1 MAAKASSLWENLSSS
16 FLTCTICLGHYC
28 QPKILP
34 CLHSYCQDCLKKLLG
49 GSKRELRCPECRE
62 PVPLPAGI
70 EGLKTNF
77 FINGF
82 LDLVP
87 PVEKARATCSL
98 CPLIGQDAS
107 SVAVSHCI
115 DCADHLCQ
123 ACALGHRCSR
133 LTHSHLVVDMEAY
146 RSGKYNEE
154 VRKRQA
160 SRCKEHKDEDLQYF
174 CIPCAAA
181 LCRECRLGPH
191 LEHPSL
197 PLSEAA
203 KARRPVITG
212 LLAGVEEK
220 MQLITKGK
228 ADLENEIKEMEVWNM
243 NIHSVIEQTCA
254 KAMEQL
260 LNHKGKVLGQL
271 SGYLEERKEAS
282 RLLLCELGFQE
293 QVASTTVAFTQKV
306 LNLGQEE
313 EIVSLEQMI
322 SERLRQLQSFSW
334 ETLAMQ
340 VPKLRIQPD
349 LLCGCNLFHL
359 EFHEKATATTEC
371 NVRNSTKLAK
381 KKAKQRQKQPQ
392 GAEGGEAFRQEKAP
406 NGESSGLV
414 EVGGLPSSNGPEV
427 PRLIPKPV
435 FFCSF
440 WGKVPS
446 DKKQPQITGL
456 CPLGSSEILMA
467 DEQNKKLKR
476 FSLQGEFKGTIPVP
490 SNVAPF
496 SVAAVGNK
504 VVFTAGSQLYV
515 LNETGGIIW
524 QKALKGGQASHAV
537 TTCDGNCVVVSVEG
551 HLEVFNMKGQLLEKI
566 VPEGS
571 HDRCL
576 VFLGRWKEG
585 FVASD
590 WYRHSVVLL
599 ARNGDLVTE
608 FQEGQ
613 LRESQPG
620 SVCVDAPG
628 IVYVVLRELNKVV
641 AFSEAGEELGSFLT
655 AENNI
660 FKPRV
665 VTIAGDGHF
674 VVALTNSTVHVFKIK
689 YQGK

>member
-1 MAAKASSLWENLSSS
+1 MAARASSLWETLSSG
-16 FLTCTICLGHYC
+16 FLTCTICLQHYC

-62 PVPLPAGI
+62 VVPLPAGV

-77 FINGF
+77 FINGL

-87 PVEKARATCSL
+87 PVEESKATCSL

-123 ACALGHRCSR
+123 ACARGHRCSR
-133 LTHSHLVVDMEAY
+133 LTHGHLLVDMEAY
-146 RSGKYNEE
+146 CSGKYNEE

-160 SRCKEHKDEDLQYF
+160 SRCKEHKGEDLQYF
-174 CIPCAAA
+174 CITCAAA

-191 LEHPSL
+191 LEHPCL

-203 KARRPVITG
+203 KARRPILTG
-212 LLAGVEEK
+212 LLGGVEEK
-220 MQLITKGK
+220 MHLLAEAKVN
-228 ADLENEIKEMEVWNM
+228 LEKERQEMEAWNV
-243 NIHSVIEQTCA
+243 NIRSVVEQTCA
-254 KAMEQL
+254 KAVEQL
-260 LNHKGKVLGQL
+260 LGHKEKVLGQL

-282 RLLLCELGFQE
+282 RLLLSELGFQE
-293 QVASTTVAFTQKV
+293 QVASTTVAFARKV
-306 LNLGQEE
+306 LNLGQAV

-334 ETLAMQ
+334 EPLALR
-340 VPKLRIQPD
+340 VPKLHIQPD
-349 LLCGCNLFHL
+349 LLYGCNLFLL
-359 EFHEKATATTEC
+359 EFHEKAATTTPEC
-371 NVRNSTKLAK
+371 SVGDSTQRAK
-381 KKAKQRQKQPQ
+381 KKKKQKPQQWPQ
-392 GAEGGEAFRQEKAP
+392 GAEDGEASRQEKAP
-406 NGESSGLV
+406 SGESPGLV
-414 EVGGLPSSNGPEV
+414 EVGPEV
-427 PRLIPKPV
+427 PQLIPKPV

-440 WGKVPS
+440 WAKVPT
-446 DKKQPQITGL
+446 DKKRPQVTGL
-456 CPLGSSEILMA
+456 FPFGSSEILVA
-467 DEQNKKLKR
+467 DEENKKLKR

-504 VVFTAGSQLYV
+504 AVFTAGSQLYV
-515 LNETGGIIW
+515 LNETGGIMW

-537 TTCDGNCVVVSVEG
+537 TTCDGNCVVVSVAG
-551 HLEVFNMKGQLLEKI
+551 HLEVFNLKGQLLEKI
-566 VPEGS
+566 VPEAS
-571 HDRCL
+571 HERCL
-576 VFLGRWKEG
+576 VFLGRWKKG

-599 ARNGDLVTE
+599 DRNGDLVIE
-608 FQEGQ
+608 YQEEQ
-613 LRESQPG
+613 LSGSQPG
-620 SVCVDAPG
+620 SVCADAPG
-628 IVYVVLRELNKVV
+628 IIYVVLRELNKIV

-655 AENNI
+655 TENSI

-674 VVALTNSTVHVFKIK
+674 VVALTNGTIHVFKIK

>member
-1 MAAKASSLWENLSSS
+1 MAAKEPSLWETLSSS
-16 FLTCTICLGHYC
+16 FLTCTLCLEHYC

-49 GSKRELRCPECRE
+49 GSKQELRCPECRE
-62 PVPLPAGI
+62 LVPLPAGV

-77 FINGF
+77 FLNGL

-87 PVEKARATCSL
+87 LGQKARATCSL

-107 SVAVSHCI
+107 SIAVSHCI

-123 ACALGHRCSR
+123 ACARGHRCSR
-133 LTHSHLVVDMEAY
+133 LTHGHLVVDLEAY
-146 RSGKYNEE
+146 CSGRYNEE

-160 SRCKEHKDEDLQYF
+160 SRCREHQDEALQYF
-174 CIPCAAA
+174 CIPCTAA

-191 LEHPSL
+191 LEHLCL

-203 KARRPVITG
+203 QARRPVITS

-220 MQLITKGK
+220 LQLIAKGK
-228 ADLENEIKEMEVWNM
+228 AELEEEVKEMEVCNR
-243 NIHSVIEQTCA
+243 NIRSVVEQTCA
-254 KAMEQL
+254 KAVEQL
-260 LNHKGKVLGQL
+260 LSHKATVLDQL
-271 SGYLEERKEAS
+271 SSYLEERKEAS
-282 RLLLCELGFQE
+282 GRLLSELGSQE
-293 QVASTTVAFTQKV
+293 QVACSTVAFAQKV
-306 LNLGQEE
+306 LSLGQEE

-334 ETLAMQ
+334 ETLTLP
-340 VPKLRIQPD
+340 VPKLHIQPD

-359 EFHEKATATTEC
+359 EFHQKATPPEGSMATA
-371 NVRNSTKLAK
+371 TKLAK
-381 KKAKQRQKQPQ
+381 KKKAKPKPVRVEGEEASRQ
-392 GAEGGEAFRQEKAP
+392 GTAP
-406 NGESSGLV
+406 NGG
-414 EVGGLPSSNGPEV
+414 SSNGPEV
-427 PRLIPKPV
+427 PPCLVPKPT

-440 WGKVPS
+440 WAKVPT
-446 DKKQPQITGL
+446 DKKQPQVTGL
-456 CPLGSSEILMA
+456 CPLGSSEILLA

-504 VVFTAGSQLYV
+504 VVFTAGSQLYA
-515 LNETGGIIW
+515 LNETGGVVW
-524 QKALKGGQASHAV
+524 QKALKRGQASHAL
-537 TTCDGNCVVVSVEG
+537 TTCDRDCVVVSVAG
-551 HLEVFNMKGQLLEKI
+551 HLEVFNLKGQLLERI

-571 HDRCL
+571 HDRSL

-599 ARNGDLVTE
+599 SRGGQLVAE
-608 FQEGQ
+608 YQEGQ
-613 LRESQPG
+613 LRDSQPG
-620 SVCVDAPG
+620 SVCADALG
-628 IVYVVLRELNKVV
+628 IIYVVLRELNQVM
-641 AFSEAGEELGSFLT
+641 AFSVAGEELGSFLT
-655 AENNI
+655 AENSI

-665 VTIAGDGHF
+665 VAVTGEGHF
-674 VVALTNSTVHVFKIK
+674 VVALSNGTVHVFKVK